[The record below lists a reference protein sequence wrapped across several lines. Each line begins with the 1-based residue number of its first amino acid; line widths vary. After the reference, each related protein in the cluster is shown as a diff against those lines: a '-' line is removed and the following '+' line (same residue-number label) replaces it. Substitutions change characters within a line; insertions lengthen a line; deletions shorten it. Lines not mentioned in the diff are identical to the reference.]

1 MEYLKQALSLDKQA
15 DLLIERGLDA
25 DRDVLIQR
33 LSIVSY
39 YRQSGYLFPFREKDS
54 NQFKKGTSL
63 EVVWDRCCFDRKLR
77 ILVLDA
83 IERIEVA
90 VRTQL
95 IYHFTHQYGP
105 FGYCDDDCLPKLG
118 IEDYLIWRVSL
129 QEETRRSKE
138 IFKQHFFRKYGE
150 NHKNLPLWML
160 AELMSMGSLLT
171 FFRGVSPQL
180 KSQVAKHFEL
190 TDELLMSWLRT
201 LNAARNLCAHH
212 ARFWNREL
220 GYPPK
225 LPRAR
230 KNPEWHRDYKLKN
243 NRCGIILMLCRYM
256 LAHIFLPSQWHNRVE
271 ELFAEYPEIPPKQ
284 MGLPEDWANHPV
296 WRPAASGKSLEP
308 GSAFPRTC

>member
-39 YRQSGYLFPFREKDS
+39 YRLSGYLFPFREKGS

-63 EVVWDRCCFDRKLR
+63 EVVWNRCCFDRKLR

-95 IYHFTHQYGP
+95 IYHFTHRYGP
-105 FGYCDDDCLPKLG
+105 FGYCDDACLPKLG

-138 IFKQHFFRKYGE
+138 IFKQHFF
-150 NHKNLPLWML
+150 LP
-160 AELMSMGSLLT
+160 
-171 FFRGVSPQL
+171 
-180 KSQVAKHFEL
+180 
-190 TDELLMSWLRT
+190 
-201 LNAARNLCAHH
+201 C
-212 ARFWNREL
+212 
-220 GYPPK
+220 
-225 LPRAR
+225 
-230 KNPEWHRDYKLKN
+230 
-243 NRCGIILMLCRYM
+243 
-256 LAHIFLPSQWHNRVE
+256 QWHNRVE

-308 GSAFPRTC
+308 GSAFS